1 MPISKIQAN
10 SVADN
15 SLTTDQFASTAVH
28 GQRNLIINGA
38 AQINQRG
45 AIAAGATD
53 AYFADR
59 WSFIHNGTSARSALN
74 TSTDVPSGEGFNKS
88 LKIDV
93 STADTTP
100 TGTNY
105 MILRQVLEGQD
116 LVRLKK
122 GTSSA
127 EIVTLSFWVKS
138 SVTGT
143 YIAELFDLHNIRQ
156 ISKAYTVSTANTW
169 EKKIITFPADT
180 SGAFTYDNSGGLSVQ
195 WWFLAGGDFTSGTL
209 NDSAWAASTNAN
221 RVVGQV
227 NLFAS
232 TSNEIYITGVQL
244 EVGEQ
249 ATPFEHRSY
258 ADELARC
265 QRYYIEFG
273 SNGATGCFLGSSFAY
288 VSRTIPQ
295 MRATPSITVQT
306 LTGYIDQYGTASRNA
321 GSVSVSHE
329 EGHIIIY
336 GNSMSGGSTGN
347 PAILR
352 KQTYLDAEL

>member
-1 MPISKIQAN
+1 MALSKI
-10 SVADN
+10 
-15 SLTTDQFASTAVH
+15 LPASQEQYA
-28 GQRNLIINGA
+28 GARNLIINGA

-53 AYFADR
+53 SYFADR
-59 WSFIHNGTSARSALN
+59 WSHIHNGTSARVALD

-93 STADTTP
+93 STADTSP

-127 EIVTLSFWVKS
+127 ESLTLSFWVKS

-143 YIAELFDLHNIRQ
+143 YIAELFDLHNTRQ
-156 ISKAYTVSTANTW
+156 ISKTYTVSTANTW
-169 EKKIITFPADT
+169 EKKTITFPGDT

-195 WWFLAGGDFTSGTL
+195 WWLLAGGDFTSGTL

-232 TSNEIYITGVQL
+232 TSNEFYMTGVQL
-244 EVGEQ
+244 EVGE

-258 ADELARC
+258 GDELARC
-265 QRYYIEFG
+265 QRYYQSIDTNGRTQTIGFG
-273 SNGATGCFLGSSFAY
+273 HRQATNTVRFSIPSPVALRADPSISISGTVNCLESDGSSTATTSISGLYNSNGYVVAT
-288 VSRTIPQ
+288 
-295 MRATPSITVQT
+295 
-306 LTGYIDQYGTASRNA
+306 GTASGVVA
-321 GSVSVSHE
+321 GSITMQ
-329 EGHIIIY
+329 GY
-336 GNSMSGGSTGN
+336 GGTVQ
-347 PAILR
+347 I
-352 KQTYLDAEL
+352 DAEL

>member
-1 MPISKIQAN
+1 MALSKI
-10 SVADN
+10 
-15 SLTTDQFASTAVH
+15 LPASQEQYA
-28 GQRNLIINGA
+28 GARNLIINGA

-53 AYFADR
+53 SYFADR
-59 WSFIHNGTSARSALN
+59 WSHIHNGTSARVALD
-74 TSTDVPSGEGFNKS
+74 TSTDVPSEEGFNKS

-93 STADTTP
+93 STADTSP

-127 EIVTLSFWVKS
+127 ESLTLSFWVKS

-143 YIAELFDLHNIRQ
+143 YIAELFDLQNTRQ
-156 ISKAYTVSTANTW
+156 ISKTYTVSTANTW
-169 EKKIITFPADT
+169 EKKTITFPGDT

-195 WWFLAGGDFTSGTL
+195 WWLLAGGDFTSGTL

-232 TSNEIYITGVQL
+232 TSNEFYMTGVQL
-244 EVGEQ
+244 EVGE
-249 ATPFEHRSY
+249 ATPFEHRSFG
-258 ADELARC
+258 DELARC
-265 QRYYIEFG
+265 QRYYFQLPHG
-273 SNGATGCFLGSSFAY
+273 MYGTTSNGNYTATH
-288 VSRTIPQ
+288 IPFPVI
-295 MRATPSITVQT
+295 MRATPTYTGVGSSNDTNDGTNSGIYAFRFYTNVSGQT
-306 LTGYIDQYGTASRNA
+306 TLI
-321 GSVSVSHE
+321 GS
-329 EGHIIIY
+329 
-336 GNSMSGGSTGN
+336 GS
-347 PAILR
+347 
-352 KQTYLDAEL
+352 KFDAEL

>member
-1 MPISKIQAN
+1 MALSKITNA
-10 SVADN
+10 SVSDN
-15 SLTTDQFASTAVH
+15 AVH
-28 GQRNLIINGA
+28 GRRNLIYNGS
-38 AQINQRG
+38 AQVNQRG

-59 WSFIHNGTSARSALN
+59 WSHIHNGTAARSALN
-74 TSTDVPSGEGFNKS
+74 TSTDVPTDEGFSKS

-93 STADTTP
+93 TTADTTP

-127 EIVTLSFWVKS
+127 EKLTLSFWVKS

-143 YIAELFDLHNIRQ
+143 YIAELFDLHNSRQ

-169 EKKIITFPADT
+169 EKKTITFPADT

-195 WWFLAGGDFTSGTL
+195 WWLLAGGDFTSGTL

-232 TSNEIYITGVQL
+232 TSNEFYLTGIQL
-244 EVGEQ
+244 EIGSESS
-249 ATPFEHRSY
+249 PFEHRSY
-258 ADELARC
+258 GEELELC
-265 QRYYIEFG
+265 KRYYQTINSLSGYFFPMVRHTASANYYSGTHYFSPELRASASVIVNTSGTFIHKPSRRQDSG
-273 SNGATGCFLGSSFAY
+273 SLAGNVNDKHQVTLFVNPSTNDSDAY
-288 VSRTIPQ
+288 VAYMNHSV
-295 MRATPSITVQT
+295 TV
-306 LTGYIDQYGTASRNA
+306 
-321 GSVSVSHE
+321 
-329 EGHIIIY
+329 
-336 GNSMSGGSTGN
+336 
-347 PAILR
+347 
-352 KQTYLDAEL
+352 DAEL

>member
-1 MPISKIQAN
+1 MALSKI
-10 SVADN
+10 
-15 SLTTDQFASTAVH
+15 LPASQEQYA
-28 GQRNLIINGA
+28 GARNLIINGA

-53 AYFADR
+53 SYFADR
-59 WSFIHNGTSARSALN
+59 WSHIHNGTSARVALD

-93 STADTTP
+93 STADTSP

-127 EIVTLSFWVKS
+127 ESLTLSFWVKS

-143 YIAELFDLHNIRQ
+143 YIAELFDLHNTRQ
-156 ISKAYTVSTANTW
+156 ISKTYTVSTANTW
-169 EKKIITFPADT
+169 EKKTITFPGDT

-195 WWFLAGGDFTSGTL
+195 WWLLAGGDFTSGTL

-232 TSNEIYITGVQL
+232 TSNEFYMTGVQL
-244 EVGEQ
+244 EVGE

-258 ADELARC
+258 GDELARC
-265 QRYYIEFG
+265 QRYYCRSGTMSLEG
-273 SNGATGCFLGSSFAY
+273 YQGLTGYKRGVAVPYSFP
-288 VSRTIPQ
+288 VE
-295 MRATPSITVQT
+295 MRATPTRSVLNQGSMTNVRGSSTSYAGILAVNKH
-306 LTGYIDQYGTASRNA
+306 GGTAQVETNNSA
-321 GSVSVSHE
+321 GLFGYQGFE
-329 EGHIIIY
+329 D
-336 GNSMSGGSTGN
+336 
-347 PAILR
+347 AF
-352 KQTYLDAEL
+352 DAEL

>member
-1 MPISKIQAN
+1 MSNARNLANLLGTDTQITTADIADGAFQAN
-10 SVADN
+10 K
-15 SLTTDQFASTAVH
+15 
-28 GQRNLIINGA
+28 NLIINGA

-59 WSFIHNGTSARSALN
+59 WSHIHNGTSARVALD

-127 EIVTLSFWVKS
+127 ESLTLSFWVKS
-138 SVTGT
+138 NVTGT
-143 YIAELFDLHNIRQ
+143 YIAELFDLHNTRQ
-156 ISKAYTVSTANTW
+156 ISKTYTVSTANTW
-169 EKKIITFPADT
+169 EKKTITFPADT

-195 WWFLAGGDFTSGTL
+195 WWLLAGGDFTSGTL

-232 TSNEIYITGVQL
+232 TSNEFYMTGVQL
-244 EVGEQ
+244 ELGQTV
-249 ATPFEHRSY
+249 TPFEHRSY
-258 ADELARC
+258 ADELRRC
-265 QRYYIEFG
+265 QRYFERFTG
-273 SNGATGCFLGSSFAY
+273 SNTHAGLYSGSSYIGQLFY
-288 VSRTIPQ
+288 KVTKRVRP
-295 MRATPSITVQT
+295 T
-306 LTGYIDQYGTASRNA
+306 LSNGSGSYSGLFN
-321 GSVSVSHE
+321 GSV
-329 EGHIIIY
+329 GDLGGTDNMYFTGGAGNYIIKLDI
-336 GNSMSGGSTGN
+336 
-347 PAILR
+347 
-352 KQTYLDAEL
+352 DAEL

>member
-1 MPISKIQAN
+1 MALSKI
-10 SVADN
+10 
-15 SLTTDQFASTAVH
+15 LPASQEQYA
-28 GQRNLIINGA
+28 GARNLIINGA

-53 AYFADR
+53 SYFADR
-59 WSFIHNGTSARSALN
+59 WSHIHNGTSARVALD

-93 STADTTP
+93 STADTSP

-127 EIVTLSFWVKS
+127 ESLTLSFWVKS

-143 YIAELFDLHNIRQ
+143 YIAELFDLHNTRQ
-156 ISKAYTVSTANTW
+156 ISKTYTVSTANTW
-169 EKKIITFPADT
+169 EKKTITFPADT

-195 WWFLAGGDFTSGTL
+195 WWLLAGGDFTSGTL

-232 TSNEIYITGVQL
+232 TSNEFYMTGVQL
-244 EVGEQ
+244 EVGE

-258 ADELARC
+258 GDELARC
-265 QRYYIEFG
+265 QRYYQSIDTNGRTQTIGFG
-273 SNGATGCFLGSSFAY
+273 HRQATNTVRFSIPSPVALRADPSISISGTVNCLESDGSSTATTSISGLYNSNGYVVAT
-288 VSRTIPQ
+288 
-295 MRATPSITVQT
+295 
-306 LTGYIDQYGTASRNA
+306 GTASGVVA
-321 GSVSVSHE
+321 GSITMQ
-329 EGHIIIY
+329 GY
-336 GNSMSGGSTGN
+336 GGTVQ
-347 PAILR
+347 I
-352 KQTYLDAEL
+352 DAEL

>member
-1 MPISKIQAN
+1 MSKAAELAALIGSQ
-10 SVADN
+10 S
-15 SLTTDQFASTAVH
+15 SLSN
-28 GQRNLIINGA
+28 RNLIINGA

-53 AYFADR
+53 SYFADR
-59 WSFIHNGTSARSALN
+59 WSHIHNGTSARVALD

-116 LVRLKK
+116 LIRLKK

-127 EIVTLSFWVKS
+127 ESLTLSFWVKS

-143 YIAELFDLHNIRQ
+143 YIAELFDLHNTRQ
-156 ISKAYTVSTANTW
+156 ISKTYTVSTANTW
-169 EKKIITFPADT
+169 EKKTITFPGDT

-195 WWFLAGGDFTSGTL
+195 WWLLAGGDFTSGTL
-209 NDSAWAASTNAN
+209 NDSAWATSTNAN

-232 TSNEIYITGVQL
+232 TSNEFYMTGVQL

-258 ADELARC
+258 GDELQRC
-265 QRYYIEFG
+265 QRYYQKIDMG
-273 SNGATGCFLGSSFAY
+273 YATGSASDNGMYYESLQFKA
-288 VSRTIPQ
+288 T
-295 MRATPSITVQT
+295 MRATPTM
-306 LTGYIDQYGTASRNA
+306 TASAFGSDTGNA
-321 GSVSVSHE
+321 TTVVSSTTYNGWVLQDAAT
-329 EGHIIIY
+329 EGAY
-336 GNSMSGGSTGN
+336 VRGSTGN
-347 PAILR
+347 RYNQIYGR
-352 KQTYLDAEL
+352 GKFDAEL